1 MNKTKT
7 KEDNNPRISPTLIE
21 IIKWDVIERKGQ
33 KILLTRFRDNKF
45 TIIRP
50 DEKRMVEEEY
60 AAEKNGALKLL
71 KETVYG
77 KDAPWYSLERKYF
90 EITQREYKR
99 VLGIKRYEEIKWK

>member
-50 DEKRMVEEEY
+50 DEKGMVEEEY

-71 KETVYG
+71 KIANQSKVDVEQALQNTL
-77 KDAPWYSLERKYF
+77 D
-90 EITQREYKR
+90 EYEKR
-99 VLGIKRYEEIKWK
+99 MPP